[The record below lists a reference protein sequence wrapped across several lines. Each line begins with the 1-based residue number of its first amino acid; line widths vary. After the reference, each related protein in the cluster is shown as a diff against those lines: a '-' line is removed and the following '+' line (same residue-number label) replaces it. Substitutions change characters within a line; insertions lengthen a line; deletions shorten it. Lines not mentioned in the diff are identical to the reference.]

1 MPLRR
6 KNRPVDDHRTEFS
19 CNAERLFAERILRL
33 TVAAAHRSSSEGIQ
47 IRKERML
54 RDVGQQCRGADRI
67 AEHIGV
73 HVAFIAADGNV
84 DGSAYV
90 RDFPRFV

>member
-1 MPLRR
+1 
-6 KNRPVDDHRTEFS
+6 
-19 CNAERLFAERILRL
+19 
-33 TVAAAHRSSSEGIQ
+33 
-47 IRKERML
+47 ML